1 MASDFTG
8 DEIIFADHDQGSGCS
23 GPAAIVEAL
32 LAELAWLPMMR
43 RIAEAAIAKVRQRF
57 NNDIQFMMT

>member
-1 MASDFTG
+1 MPGDFTG

-32 LAELAWLPMMR
+32 LAELAW
-43 RIAEAAIAKVRQRF
+43 ITDDAADCGSGHREKFVNAL
-57 NNDIQFMMT
+57 TTTSSS